1 MFRPYCS
8 AVPRLFEMAPARW
21 DSLRTCP
28 AILAIG
34 LAVALGILPTQLA
47 AQANAPS
54 AGSESQ
60 VQLVQ
65 PQGPGQSTPPITV
78 TLKDA
83 LDRASKLDAIYT
95 AAVLDAKSAHED
107 RTQARAALL
116 PSVNGSMQYLG
127 TQGDGGKISDGRF
140 VTNDGTHVYRSWGV
154 FHQDLSPST
163 FMATAYH
170 RTTAAEAL
178 ANAKAEVARRGLT
191 VAVTKNFYALVVSQ
205 RKYATAQQAVEQAR
219 HFLEM
224 TQAAERAGQAAHSDE
239 VKADIQYTQ
248 LGQAFEEAKLTMEE
262 ARLNL
267 AVMLFPQLN
276 ENYTA
281 VDDLESAPPLPI
293 FPEVQTMAG
302 HENPDLRVALETL
315 REANLDVKAAKTSFY
330 PTLSVDTDYG
340 IEANAF
346 ALRSIRASF
355 PEVGPV
361 PNLGYF
367 VTAAMTIPVWDWG
380 TLRSKLHQSEYRQQA
395 AQAALSQTQRQMLN
409 NLYSSYNEAAVA
421 RSAVDTLRRAADLAA
436 ESLRLINLRY
446 QGGAST
452 ALDVV
457 DAQNTLTAARNA
469 FDDAQVR
476 FRVALAA
483 LQTLTG
489 TF

>member
-1 MFRPYCS
+1 MFRSYCS
-8 AVPRLFEMAPARW
+8 AVPRLFKTAPARW
-21 DSLRTCP
+21 DSFRACP
-28 AILAIG
+28 VILAIG
-34 LAVALGILPTQLA
+34 LAVALGILPTQIA

-54 AGSESQ
+54 AGRESQ

-107 RTQARAALL
+107 RTQARATLL

-127 TQGDGGKISDGRF
+127 TQGNGGKISDGRF

-154 FHQDLSPST
+154 FHQDLSPGT

-224 TQAAERAGQAAHSDE
+224 TQEAERAGQAAHSDE

-276 ENYTA
+276 ENFTA

-293 FPEVQTMAG
+293 FPEVQAMAG

-355 PEVGPV
+355 PEIGPV

-395 AQAALSQTQRQMLN
+395 AQAALSQAQRQMLN
-409 NLYSSYNEAAVA
+409 NLFSSYNEAAVA

-469 FDDAQVR
+469 YDDVQVR
-476 FRVALAA
+476 YRVALAA